1 MSRKI
6 LSSGLGILFFTMPVF
21 VSADALS
28 DAMDQARFLLFRVA
42 AAQVNYDA
50 SKPNCILMTGAQKVR
65 VREKYILAWGAWG
78 SLDTEFRKNTW
89 APTGAY
95 VMTRDTPGTF
105 KYTFTFYGA
114 GGAKTSCSATIS
126 VQ

>member
-1 MSRKI
+1 MLTKI
-6 LSSGLGILFFTMPVF
+6 FSSGLGILLLATPV
-21 VSADALS
+21 VASADTLS
-28 DAMDQARFLLFRVA
+28 DAMDQARFRLFRVA
-42 AAQVNYDA
+42 AAEVNYDA
-50 SKPNCILMTGAQKVR
+50 SKPHCILMTSAQKVR
-65 VREKYILAWGAWG
+65 VHEKYILAWGAWG
-78 SLDTEFRKNTW
+78 SLDSEFAKNTW

-114 GGAKTSCSATIS
+114 GGAKTSCSAKIS